1 VNTDVAL
8 SVGHLDICTVAY
20 SCVPKNMWLHFL

>member
-8 SVGHLDICTVAY
+8 SIGHLDICTVAY
-20 SCVPKNMWLHFL
+20 TLCHKNM